1 MARSYWLISSNSSR
15 IKKFIEN
22 TNNKVQ
28 FLNICLLIL
37 KRLRLNGAKNKQSVM
52 TKSEA
57 LKKDAARGRM
67 EEINC

>member
-52 TKSEA
+52 TTSEA